1 MSAPSPAE
9 LDRDLAACFARGV
22 DAGLDEAA
30 FDRLALRVFAYQ
42 YEALAPYRAYCQ
54 RRGALPQRLRTWSEI
69 PAVPVAAFKDAR
81 LIGDEAG
88 VTPEPAR
95 IFRTSGTTTGG
106 RRPGEHALSA
116 DALALYHASL
126 LPAFRAF
133 VLPELAPGRTT
144 DLVPLVLGPSEDDAP
159 HSSLWHMV
167 EVVGSEFFSEEP
179 RHYLAAG
186 PPAGPGAAALDAEG
200 LARAC
205 DAAHDAG
212 RGVCLFATDL
222 ALDRFLAVV
231 ERSGWTVRLPAG
243 SRVMHTGGAKGLLRA
258 VDPAALYAR
267 IERVLGIPAAWC
279 VNEYGMTEMTS
290 QFYDATLR
298 GGAAAVA
305 EPTPRLKFGPPWVR
319 ALVVDVQTLEPLPPG
334 HPGLLRVVD
343 LANRGSVAAIL
354 TEDFAVAE
362 DVAAAAG
369 GETEAPVANRP
380 RALPFRLLGRARGS
394 EPRGCSLEAEDLAAS
409 ASTSASTG
417 AAS

>member
-9 LDRDLAACFARGV
+9 LDRDLTTFFARGI
-22 DAGLDEAA
+22 DAPADEAA
-30 FDRLALRVFAYQ
+30 FDRLALRVFAHQ

-126 LPAFRAF
+126 LPTFRAF

-167 EVVGSEFFSEEP
+167 EVVGAELFGDEP
-179 RHYLAAG
+179 RHFLAPG

-205 DAAHDAG
+205 DAALDAG

-231 ERSGWTVRLPAG
+231 EKSGWSARLPAG

-258 VDPAALYAR
+258 IDPAALYAR
-267 IERVLGIPAAWC
+267 IERTLGIPAISC

-298 GGAAAVA
+298 AGSAGAVDAAV
-305 EPTPRLKFGPPWVR
+305 PRLKFGPPWAR
-319 ALVVDVQTLEPLPPG
+319 ALVVDVHTLEPLPPG
-334 HPGLLRVVD
+334 RPGLLRVLD

-362 DVAAAAG
+362 DVAGAGDGEAA
-369 GETEAPVANRP
+369 ANRP
-380 RALPFRLLGRARGS
+380 RALPFRLLGRAPGS
-394 EPRGCSLEAEDLAAS
+394 EPRGCSLEAEDVTA
-409 ASTSASTG
+409 G